1 MSYSFSHK
9 KIIMN
14 LQDAEQFLQE
24 QQNILENQRQQK
36 TRRVQQAFFMI
47 HVLFV
52 ALNAILLILNYQK
65 TGEWNLLYL
74 GLSFM
79 SLILILRCLKTGFVY
94 QRK

>member
-36 TRRVQQAFFMI
+36 TRRVQLA
-47 HVLFV
+47 VPR
-52 ALNAILLILNYQK
+52 
-65 TGEWNLLYL
+65 
-74 GLSFM
+74 LSFM
-79 SLILILRCLKTGFVY
+79 SLILILRYLKTGFVY